1 MTIAILIQSAAML
14 YVVQVRSSGS
24 VGARSS
30 LYRGEALTSSFIAP
44 SRAASLTAMSLNP
57 SCAKLAPFSRQLVS
71 FLFRWRLLRVRR
83 PVDSLERKPVQS
95 LYRQLQILLR
105 RVLFSGVAEA
115 LEALYEEH
123 HRRHRPRHLRRV
135 VQRAARQPVR
145 STSHL
150 VHGFFGKSDKLLV
163 KRYRL
168 YLPEPLPLDRHIF
181 LPRYPLARL
190 LRRLQHVGEHAG
202 VQGALVQRH
211 LAPPVERSD
220 DARSNV
226 HGTDSA
232 AHVVPSRRVVPK
244 LDGRAGRRD
253 KGVPAH
259 VHRRRAGVGVLPRKA
274 HCVPLDPERPEHHSQ
289 RQVHALQHRTLL
301 DVQLQV
307 SDGVS
312 ELLVRLVH
320 SVELDPVLGQR
331 IRQRD
336 SVFVFEVANVIGL
349 QRPGR
354 RPRAEEATTE
364 EGALFVGPI
373 HESERDRALLRRERA
388 EDFKSADRVQGAV
401 EPAAVWDGV
410 YVAAEDDGLFSIT
423 RGGRPEVAG

>member
-1 MTIAILIQSAAML
+1 MTLAIPIQSAARL

-24 VGARSS
+24 VGARCS
-30 LYRGEALTSSFIAP
+30 LYRGEALTSSFIAQ

-57 SCAKLAPFSRQLVS
+57 SCANLAPFSRQVFS

-83 PVDSLERKPVQS
+83 PVDSLERKPVQC

-135 VQRAARQPVR
+135 V
-145 STSHL
+145 
-150 VHGFFGKSDKLLV
+150 HGFFGKSDKLLV

-168 YLPEPLPLDRHIF
+168 YLPEPLPLDRDIF

-190 LRRLQHVGEHAG
+190 LRRLEHVGEHAG

-259 VHRRRAGVGVLPRKA
+259 IHWRRAGVGVLPPKA
-274 HCVPLDPERPEHHSQ
+274 HRVPLDPEGTKHHPE
-289 RQVHALQHRTLL
+289 R
-301 DVQLQV
+301 
-307 SDGVS
+307 
-312 ELLVRLVH
+312 
-320 SVELDPVLGQR
+320 
-331 IRQRD
+331 
-336 SVFVFEVANVIGL
+336 
-349 QRPGR
+349 
-354 RPRAEEATTE
+354 
-364 EGALFVGPI
+364 
-373 HESERDRALLRRERA
+373 
-388 EDFKSADRVQGAV
+388 
-401 EPAAVWDGV
+401 
-410 YVAAEDDGLFSIT
+410 
-423 RGGRPEVAG
+423 

>member
-1 MTIAILIQSAAML
+1 MTMAIPIQSAAML

-57 SCAKLAPFSRQLVS
+57 SCANLAPFSRRLVSQSASRLVS
-71 FLFRWRLLRVRR
+71 FFSCWRLSRVPR
-83 PVDSLERKPVQS
+83 PVDSLARKPVQC
-95 LYRQLQILLR
+95 LHRQLQILLR
-105 RVLFSGVAEA
+105 RVLFFGVAQA

-168 YLPEPLPLDRHIF
+168 YLPEPLPLDLDIF

-259 VHRRRAGVGVLPRKA
+259 IHWRRAGVGVLPPKA
-274 HCVPLDPERPEHHSQ
+274 HRVPLDPEGTEHHPE
-289 RQVHALQHRTLL
+289 RQVHPL
-301 DVQLQV
+301 
-307 SDGVS
+307 
-312 ELLVRLVH
+312 
-320 SVELDPVLGQR
+320 
-331 IRQRD
+331 
-336 SVFVFEVANVIGL
+336 
-349 QRPGR
+349 
-354 RPRAEEATTE
+354 
-364 EGALFVGPI
+364 
-373 HESERDRALLRRERA
+373 
-388 EDFKSADRVQGAV
+388 
-401 EPAAVWDGV
+401 
-410 YVAAEDDGLFSIT
+410 
-423 RGGRPEVAG
+423 

>member
-1 MTIAILIQSAAML
+1 MTIAIPIQSAARL

-44 SRAASLTAMSLNP
+44 SRVASLTAMSPNP
-57 SCAKLAPFSRQLVS
+57 SCANLAPFNRRLVS

-83 PVDSLERKPVQS
+83 PVDSLERKQVQC

-105 RVLFSGVAEA
+105 RVLFSGMAEA

-150 VHGFFGKSDKLLV
+150 VHSFFGKSDKLLV

-168 YLPEPLPLDRHIF
+168 YLPEPLPLDRDVF
-181 LPRYPLARL
+181 LSHYPLARL
-190 LRRLQHVGEHAG
+190 PRRLEHIGEHAG

-220 DARSNV
+220 DARSDV

-232 AHVVPSRRVVPK
+232 AHVVSSRRVVPK
-244 LDGRAGRRD
+244 LDGRASRRD

-259 VHRRRAGVGVLPRKA
+259 IHWRRAGVGVLPPKA
-274 HCVPLDPERPEHHSQ
+274 HRVPLDPEGTEHH
-289 RQVHALQHRTLL
+289 
-301 DVQLQV
+301 
-307 SDGVS
+307 
-312 ELLVRLVH
+312 
-320 SVELDPVLGQR
+320 P
-331 IRQRD
+331 
-336 SVFVFEVANVIGL
+336 
-349 QRPGR
+349 
-354 RPRAEEATTE
+354 
-364 EGALFVGPI
+364 
-373 HESERDRALLRRERA
+373 ER
-388 EDFKSADRVQGAV
+388 
-401 EPAAVWDGV
+401 
-410 YVAAEDDGLFSIT
+410 
-423 RGGRPEVAG
+423 